1 MVRNTGTGKVME
13 DMMLHALEFGGYEIE
28 TQVKIGERLGGGR
41 HYADIIAIKD
51 GNRIVISSKWQQSS
65 GTAEQKVAYE
75 YMCLAHAVNTVEG
88 LDYGYIVLGGKG
100 WTKDSFFI
108 EGLHEW
114 INNDANIKVIRLED
128 FVGLANNSS
137 L

>member
-1 MVRNTGTGKVME
+1 
-13 DMMLHALEFGGYEIE
+13 
-28 TQVKIGERLGGGR
+28 
-41 HYADIIAIKD
+41 
-51 GNRIVISSKWQQSS
+51 
-65 GTAEQKVAYE
+65 
-75 YMCLAHAVNTVEG
+75 MCLAHAVNTVEG